1 MPNSAVGLAGLE
13 LAKTHRS
20 KRYKAL
26 IGLLVARR
34 EAAGMTQSDLAARLG
49 KSQSFV
55 SRLENG
61 QRRITVVEF
70 MTLAKIL
77 RFDPYK
83 VISSLEKQTWPGRTK
98 SGPTH
103 CAPRDRLPL
112 QGRLA
117 RLRHYEPSS
126 APAINSATTISPFSP
141 TSKYLLEKPAVEL
154 VVDTHLTA
162 DMMKL
167 N

>member
-1 MPNSAVGLAGLE
+1 MPDSALGLAGLE
-13 LAKTHRS
+13 LAKPRRA

-26 IGLLVARR
+26 VGLLVARR

-55 SRLENG
+55 ARLESG

-83 VISSLEKQTWPGRTK
+83 VVSTLEKM
-98 SGPTH
+98 
-103 CAPRDRLPL
+103 AP
-112 QGRLA
+112 
-117 RLRHYEPSS
+117 
-126 APAINSATTISPFSP
+126 
-141 TSKYLLEKPAVEL
+141 
-154 VVDTHLTA
+154 
-162 DMMKL
+162 
-167 N
+167 

>member
-1 MPNSAVGLAGLE
+1 MPNLAVNVAELE
-13 LAKTHRS
+13 LAKTLRS

-34 EAAGMTQSDLAARLG
+34 EAAGMTQSELAARLG

-55 SRLENG
+55 ARLESG

-83 VISSLEKQTWPGRTK
+83 LISTLERGKR
-98 SGPTH
+98 
-103 CAPRDRLPL
+103 
-112 QGRLA
+112 
-117 RLRHYEPSS
+117 
-126 APAINSATTISPFSP
+126 SP
-141 TSKYLLEKPAVEL
+141 
-154 VVDTHLTA
+154 D
-162 DMMKL
+162 
-167 N
+167 

>member
-1 MPNSAVGLAGLE
+1 MPDSALGLVGLE
-13 LAKTHRS
+13 LAKRRRS

-26 IGLLVARR
+26 VGLLVARR

-55 SRLENG
+55 ARLESG

-83 VISSLEKQTWPGRTK
+83 VISNLKK
-98 SGPTH
+98 V
-103 CAPRDRLPL
+103 A
-112 QGRLA
+112 A
-117 RLRHYEPSS
+117 
-126 APAINSATTISPFSP
+126 
-141 TSKYLLEKPAVEL
+141 
-154 VVDTHLTA
+154 
-162 DMMKL
+162 
-167 N
+167 